1 MMSGAV
7 PPANWVVSWSL
18 ALSQLPCRISTWTSG
33 LAEFQASTMACVA
46 AIVLSWKAKLWNLSV
61 IGSPLAWAPADVAT
75 PARAMPRAAAA
86 PHALCFMYCS
96 LLVRVGLVRVGL
108 VRVGLV
114 RVGLVRVCLG
124 WVELV
129 WVGRLG
135 TWWSTGAPT
144 ARRRSSLHRP
154 AEEAGGQ
161 AALDD
166 GEEQQA
172 RD

>member
-33 LAEFQASTMACVA
+33 LAVFQASTIAWVA
-46 AIVLSWKAKLWNLSV
+46 AIVLSWNAKLWNMSV

-86 PHALCFMYCS
+86 PHALCFMCCS
-96 LLVRVGLVRVGL
+96 LLFRFGLIRVGLL
-108 VRVGLV
+108 
-114 RVGLVRVCLG
+114 
-124 WVELV
+124 EK
-129 WVGRLG
+129 
-135 TWWSTGAPT
+135 WWSTGGAT
-144 ARRRSSLHRP
+144 TRRPSSLHRP

-166 GEEQQA
+166 GEE
-172 RD
+172 